1 MKTPK
6 PRVSPLEKENFLEG
20 SRQKWTGILLLYSI
34 LIAVLQ
40 IKFAIDPSPYISYAL
55 TIGSLFILGG
65 SVDSFLRINA
75 ASSEKTSPKSTQTT
89 QVTTQQNN
97 EGSN

>member
-1 MKTPK
+1 M
-6 PRVSPLEKENFLEG
+6 KENPGVLEQEIFLG
-20 SRQKWTGILLLYSI
+20 GNRQRWTGILLLYSI
-34 LIAVLQ
+34 LIATFQ
-40 IKFAIDPSPYISYAL
+40 IKYAIDPSPYISFAL

-75 ASSEKTSPKSTQTT
+75 ASNGIKTSKST

>member
-1 MKTPK
+1 MIKEK
-6 PRVSPLEKENFLEG
+6 PGVLEQEKFLG
-20 SRQKWTGILLLYSI
+20 GNRQRWTGILLMYSI
-34 LIAVLQ
+34 LIAVFQ
-40 IKFAIDPSPYISYAL
+40 IKWAIDPSPYISFAL

-75 ASSEKTSPKSTQTT
+75 ASSGKTQPKPKD
-89 QVTTQQNN
+89 N

>member
-1 MKTPK
+1 MTPK
-6 PRVSPLEKENFLEG
+6 EKPGILENEHFLG
-20 SRQKWTGILLLYSI
+20 GNRQRWTGILLLYSI
-34 LIAVLQ
+34 LIAVFQ

-65 SVDSFLRINA
+65 SVDSFLRISA
-75 ASSEKTSPKSTQTT
+75 ASSGSKSSKSTQTT

-97 EGSN
+97 NTN